1 MTNPTEAL
9 KELLEK
15 HVAAPFLFV
24 GSGFSR
30 RYLGLG
36 DWAGLLK
43 RFCEPIRDFG
53 YYSSKANGDLP
64 LAASYMAS
72 DYNEW
77 WWSAPEAAERRTAAA
92 DSVQD
97 RSDALKHDIA
107 AYMSGFSLED
117 ARGSEF
123 GQEIAAFSEIAVD
136 GIITTNWDYLLEEL
150 FPDYRVFTGQ
160 QELLFSNPQSIGEIY
175 KIHGSI
181 SDPHSLVLTAEDYE
195 EFSSKNPYLAAK
207 LVTIFVEH
215 PIIFLGYSIADP
227 HIRAIISSIARCLPQ
242 DKIEAFQK
250 NLVFVQRTKN
260 GESPSVE
267 KTTIQPDDFSVTM
280 MIAKVSDFGQVYA
293 ALTGGKRK
301 LPARVLRFFKEQ
313 LYELV
318 HASEGAD
325 KKLAVVD
332 FDEIE
337 NADEVEFVVGV
348 GVAKHRQE
356 FGEKAE
362 ARLAAKGYA
371 GVAANE
377 LFADCL
383 TDASQFDGENLLG
396 SAFPIFARQD
406 RIFIPVFRYLKAAG
420 IITKADLLASKF
432 EGAKKIVQK
441 LEAAEFTYP
450 SYRKRFETAFVGLS
464 TAEIIQKA
472 SSAGEAVIMIS
483 FQPDEELDIPE
494 LKKFLRNVADKITNQ
509 PYLSQ
514 YRKLVCRY
522 DRLVYG
528 FGAML

>member
-1 MTNPTEAL
+1 
-9 KELLEK
+9 
-15 HVAAPFLFV
+15 
-24 GSGFSR
+24 
-30 RYLGLG
+30 
-36 DWAGLLK
+36 
-43 RFCEPIRDFG
+43 
-53 YYSSKANGDLP
+53 
-64 LAASYMAS
+64 
-72 DYNEW
+72 
-77 WWSAPEAAERRTAAA
+77 
-92 DSVQD
+92 
-97 RSDALKHDIA
+97 
-107 AYMSGFSLED
+107 
-117 ARGSEF
+117 
-123 GQEIAAFSEIAVD
+123 
-136 GIITTNWDYLLEEL
+136 
-150 FPDYRVFTGQ
+150 
-160 QELLFSNPQSIGEIY
+160 
-175 KIHGSI
+175 
-181 SDPHSLVLTAEDYE
+181 
-195 EFSSKNPYLAAK
+195 
-207 LVTIFVEH
+207 
-215 PIIFLGYSIADP
+215 
-227 HIRAIISSIARCLPQ
+227 
-242 DKIEAFQK
+242 
-250 NLVFVQRTKN
+250 
-260 GESPSVE
+260 
-267 KTTIQPDDFSVTM
+267 